1 MDFLRGQEA
10 FLNLISSVE
19 KDSVIPLL
27 KWIQFSSGLC
37 LVDKYLIVEMVLV
50 VAAM

>member
-27 KWIQFSSGLC
+27 KWIQYSSGLY
-37 LVDKYLIVEMVLV
+37 LVDNYLIAEMVLI